1 MNVLEDHVLG
11 KRKMAATQVNAAL
24 GLLRKCVPD
33 LQATQISSDPDNPIP
48 PLVVIGAHEPPAGTS

>member
-11 KRKMAATQVNAAL
+11 KRKLASTQVNAAL

-33 LQATQISSDPDNPIP
+33 LQSTTISGDPDNPIP
-48 PLVVIGAHEPPAGTS
+48 PLIVIGPHDPSAGPS